1 MKLILV
7 GHTSAMQTTDAL
19 IIAFNIIGGLA
30 LFMFGITLLRETLGK
45 ITGKRVARILEKTTD
60 SPVKG
65 MAIGTGTTFMTQS
78 SSITCLTLIG
88 FVNAG
93 MMTFRQSVHVML
105 GSEIGTTLT
114 AQMVAFEIGLAYW
127 PLIATGF
134 FAKFF
139 SKNEKVKLVGS
150 VIFSLGLIFLAM
162 DFMKQGAK
170 PLGESEFFV
179 SLMNSYGE
187 NPIMGILVGTIIA
200 GITQSSSATTSLV
213 IALGMGGVIN
223 LETGIALIMG
233 ANIGTCFLELF
244 AGIGA
249 TVPAKR
255 TAVAQSLI
263 NILGVLI
270 FFPFIQPFAS
280 LMSLTSDSLPR
291 QIANAH
297 SIFNI
302 LVSLIFIPLVG
313 PLVMICERIVPEKE
327 GEIIGKHYFD
337 EKMLHM
343 PHVALMEAEKE
354 IHKTADLTLKM
365 IQHSRSALLY
375 LEMDDAQRVQF
386 LEDEVDDKC
395 RTTEEF
401 IDKIRE
407 EELGEDETLWR
418 MKLLAILTDIERVG
432 DLSQNLAEFAVER
445 EKSEISFSN
454 TAVRHLKE
462 MFNLV
467 EKTYSTAVDA
477 LKTRHKD
484 IAKLAVNL
492 EDEVDVLER
501 KLKEAHRQRM
511 REGVCMP
518 EADTIF
524 VETLRNLERIS
535 DHADN
540 IALDVIMKY

>member
-1 MKLILV
+1 MMHIKPH
-7 GHTSAMQTTDAL
+7 HTSAMQATDA
-19 IIAFNIIGGLA
+19 ITIAFNIIGGLA
-30 LFMFGITLLRETLGK
+30 LFMYGITLLRETLGK
-45 ITGKRVARILEKTTD
+45 ITGNRVANILEKTTD
-60 SPVKG
+60 RPVKG

-114 AQMVAFEIGLAYW
+114 AQLVAFEIGLAYW
-127 PLIATGF
+127 PLIAIGF

-139 SKNEKVKLVGS
+139 SKNEKVRLVGS

-170 PLGESEFFV
+170 PLGESEVFV
-179 SLMNSYGE
+179 NLMNSYGE
-187 NPIMGILVGTIIA
+187 NPLMGILIGTVIA

-223 LETGIALIMG
+223 LATGIALIMG

-263 NILGVLI
+263 NVIGVII
-270 FFPFIQPFAS
+270 FLPFIQPFAY
-280 LMSLTSDSLPR
+280 MITLTSANLPR

-297 SIFNI
+297 TIFNI

-313 PLVMICERIVPEKE
+313 PLVKLCERIVPEKE

-337 EKMLHM
+337 EKMLIM
-343 PHVALMEAEKE
+343 PHVALREAERE
-354 IHKTADLTLKM
+354 IHRTADMTLEM
-365 IQHSRSALLY
+365 IQLSKTALLY
-375 LEMDDAQRVQF
+375 MEMEDAQRVQI

-395 RTTEEF
+395 RTSEEF

-407 EELGEDETLWR
+407 EELSEKETVWR

-432 DLSQNLAEFAVER
+432 DLSQNLVEFAAER
-445 EKSEISFSN
+445 NENGISFSK
-454 TAVRHLKE
+454 TAIRHLE
-462 MFNLV
+462 ELLH
-467 EKTYSTAVDA
+467 S
-477 LKTRHKD
+477 
-484 IAKLAVNL
+484 
-492 EDEVDVLER
+492 
-501 KLKEAHRQRM
+501 
-511 REGVCMP
+511 C
-518 EADTIF
+518 
-524 VETLRNLERIS
+524 
-535 DHADN
+535 
-540 IALDVIMKY
+540 

>member
-1 MKLILV
+1 
-7 GHTSAMQTTDAL
+7 MQTTDAL
-19 IIAFNIIGGLA
+19 TIAFNIIGGLA

-45 ITGKRVARILEKTTD
+45 ITGKRVAKILEKTTD

-127 PLIATGF
+127 PLIAFGF

-139 SKNEKVKLVGS
+139 SKNEKIRLIGN

-170 PLGESEFFV
+170 PLGESEVFV
-179 SLMNSYGE
+179 NLMNSYGE
-187 NPIMGILVGTIIA
+187 NPLMGILIGTIIA

-223 LETGIALIMG
+223 LETGISLVMG

-263 NILGVLI
+263 NVFGVLMFI
-270 FFPFIQPFAS
+270 PFIQPFGS
-280 LMSLTSDSLPR
+280 IIMLTSDSLPR

-297 SIFNI
+297 TIFNI
-302 LVSLIFIPLVG
+302 IVSLIFIPLVG
-313 PLVMICERIVPEKE
+313 PLVMVCERIVPDKE

-337 EKMLHM
+337 EKMLRM
-343 PHVALMEAEKE
+343 PQVALLEAERE
-354 IHKTADLTLKM
+354 IHKIAELTLEM
-365 IQHSRSALLY
+365 IQRSRTALLY
-375 LEMDDAQRVQF
+375 LEMDDAQRIQF

-395 RTTEEF
+395 RNTEEF

-407 EELGEDETLWR
+407 EELGENDTVWR

-432 DLSQNLAEFAVER
+432 DLCQNLAEFAAER
-445 EKSEISFSN
+445 NKQEISFSK
-454 TAVRHLKE
+454 TAIKHLEE
-462 MFNLV
+462 MFTLV
-467 EKTYSTAVDA
+467 EKTYATAVKA
-477 LKTRHKD
+477 LQTRNKD
-484 IAKLAVNL
+484 IAKVAENL

-501 KLKEAHRQRM
+501 KLKEAHRERM

-524 VETLRNLERIS
+524 VETLRNLERMS